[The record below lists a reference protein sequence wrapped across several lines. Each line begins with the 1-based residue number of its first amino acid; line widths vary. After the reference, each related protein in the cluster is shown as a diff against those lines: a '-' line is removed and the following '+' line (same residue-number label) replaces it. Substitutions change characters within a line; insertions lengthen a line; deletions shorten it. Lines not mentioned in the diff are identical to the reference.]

1 LARLHG
7 SPDTPRRPPSAHAVL
22 AAPSAPLPMAS
33 SAGGVMASPEEA
45 ERLAAVEKKLAMTS
59 GGNAAFKNYK

>member
-1 LARLHG
+1 
-7 SPDTPRRPPSAHAVL
+7 
-22 AAPSAPLPMAS
+22 
-33 SAGGVMASPEEA
+33 MASPEEA